1 MSLRKVFSIDLLIIL
16 ATAAS
21 AASAAL
27 DHHEFE
33 LSQSKLINVIDSNI
47 SERDFC
53 EKPVPTF
60 LHSAL
65 EPRRMDM
72 AQALSPRCSTPAG
85 ICFVQ
90 PPQPIGTPCA
100 CGQFQGTII
109 W

>member
-1 MSLRKVFSIDLLIIL
+1 MSLRKLFSIGLLIIL
-16 ATAAS
+16 AMAAS
-21 AASAAL
+21 AAS
-27 DHHEFE
+27 
-33 LSQSKLINVIDSNI
+33 
-47 SERDFC
+47 
-53 EKPVPTF
+53 T
-60 LHSAL
+60 AL